1 MPEVSTF
8 RLYLLRG
15 TYLLLAV
22 GLGLMV
28 WPRLISHTSTWAL
41 RDGDTFGLLSGIQLL
56 AILGLRYPVKM
67 LPLLLFELV
76 WKTVWLLAIALP
88 LWRADGIDLGTA
100 ESVKACAMGV
110 IVCLVAV
117 PWSYVWV
124 QFVRQPGDRW
134 V

>member
-1 MPEVSTF
+1 VM
-8 RLYLLRG
+8 RG

-28 WPRLISHTSTWAL
+28 WPRLVSHSDTWAL
-41 RDGDTFGLLSGIQLL
+41 RNGDTFGLLSGIQIL
-56 AILGLRYPVKM
+56 AIVGLRYPVKM

-76 WKTVWLLAIALP
+76 WKSVWLIAIALP
-88 LWRADGIDLGTA
+88 LWRAGALDAGTA

-110 IVCLVAV
+110 VVCLVGI
-117 PWSYVWV
+117 PWKLVWEK
-124 QFVRQPGDRW
+124 FVTEAGDPWRS